1 MYEYSYL
8 YGIVAFVPIWLYCF
22 IVRPDLRPAM
32 LTLSFL
38 FGIGGVLSNFFVY
51 GHDWWEPQFVTG
63 TTIGAEDFLFGFFFS
78 GSVAVFYEIVFNKTY
93 KERDQAPRFPT
104 RFRYIAL
111 TVCSLF
117 FGSALIFNFHS
128 FSATVLTFGISTL
141 YLLSQRRDL
150 IPNSIFGALF
160 AAFLAFLFFGIP
172 ELLTAGWVASTW
184 SFQNL
189 SGTFILHVPME
200 DFVWF
205 VMAGAFIAPL
215 YKFWKNFRSIK
226 FVAQEN
232 TKTVY
237 NASNKLVTE
246 SDSD

>member
-8 YGIVAFVPIWLYCF
+8 YGIIAFVPIWLYCF
-22 IVRPDLRPAM
+22 IVRPDLRHPM
-32 LTLSFL
+32 LILSVL
-38 FGIGGVLSNFFVY
+38 FGIGGILSNFFVY

-63 TTIGAEDFLFGFFFS
+63 TTIGIEDFLFGFFFS

-93 KERDQAPRFPT
+93 KSIDQSPRFPI

-128 FSATVLTFGISTL
+128 FSATVLTFGICTL
-141 YLLSQRRDL
+141 YMLSQRKDL
-150 IPNSIFGALF
+150 IPNSIFGSLF

-172 ELLTAGWVASTW
+172 ELLTTGWVESTW

-215 YKFWKNFRSIK
+215 YKFWKNFRLVTLMTI
-226 FVAQEN
+226 QESA
-232 TKTVY
+232 KTVY
-237 NASNKLVTE
+237 RPAKLITE
-246 SDSD
+246 PDRD